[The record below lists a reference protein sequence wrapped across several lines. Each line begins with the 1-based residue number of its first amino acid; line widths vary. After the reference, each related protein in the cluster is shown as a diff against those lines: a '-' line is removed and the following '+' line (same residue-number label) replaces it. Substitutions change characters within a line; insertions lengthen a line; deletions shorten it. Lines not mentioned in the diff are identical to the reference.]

1 MEFNRRDFIKGTLA
15 LGSIAAVGGLA
26 GCSSPQN
33 QSPDSSPLADT
44 GSIPGIPESFT
55 DGKWIGTAMGHDDD
69 LIVEVVV
76 AGGDLA
82 SVRVLRCDDTIGI
95 GTTAAPIM
103 ASRILETKNLDVD
116 TVTGATTTSIAVR
129 NAVADAI
136 TNAGGSVSSFS
147 LGTTAPTGGAPQN
160 LEVDVALA
168 GAGTAGLIAAVRLLE
183 AGKSVVLFE
192 KQDIAGGSMPMTYSG
207 VAAAESQLQ
216 SNYALGRHDENPMFN
231 KAGMLAVMSKY
242 LVPENDRFNGAMPYQ
257 TAMYDNSGKLVDW
270 LHGMGVGFY
279 SLGVNPAYGVML
291 LGKQWR
297 LIDDSRTTG
306 SESRLHE
313 LRERMLAGEALSDGD
328 AVLTYTIQ
336 TEPISGFTL
345 LLSQPRVF
353 NREMTH
359 LMVLVGVT
367 LGAVSLLLCLWGA
380 LVLSRQVTRPVRE
393 MTAAMKRV
401 QLGELSARV
410 VPRGEGEMGQL
421 AVGFN
426 QMVAECELNLRRS
439 VERQKELNDT
449 RIRMMQSQLNPHF
462 LYNTLDSMK
471 WMGVTHGVP
480 QVATLAEDLA
490 KILRASIS
498 GDEFVTLG
506 QELELLERY
515 IDIQLIRFEDRF
527 ACEIEVDDALMGCM
541 VPKLVLQPIVENAV
555 IHGVRDMDD
564 GYIKIWAEADAG
576 DLRLFVQDNGRG
588 MEKPQDGPLGFGVSG
603 RPGEH
608 LGMFNVDSIL
618 RLHFGDAYG
627 LSVRSR
633 PGEGCLVMVRLPM
646 RREKA

>member
-1 MEFNRRDFIKGTLA
+1 MSEKKSMRFQTRIFLTVICVALVPIILCFTLLLPVMVSTSTKRQSEAAQAQLDVLSGQLTDAFSGME
-15 LGSIAAVGGLA
+15 
-26 GCSSPQN
+26 
-33 QSPDSSPLADT
+33 
-44 GSIPGIPESFT
+44 
-55 DGKWIGTAMGHDDD
+55 
-69 LIVEVVV
+69 
-76 AGGDLA
+76 
-82 SVRVLRCDDTIGI
+82 RVLD
-95 GTTAAPIM
+95 
-103 ASRILETKNLDVD
+103 
-116 TVTGATTTSIAVR
+116 
-129 NAVADAI
+129 
-136 TNAGGSVSSFS
+136 
-147 LGTTAPTGGAPQN
+147 
-160 LEVDVALA
+160 ALA
-168 GAGTAGLIAAVRLLE
+168 QDAWIRSAIEESDTAHPRELYAALVRQAADVPEMTQLMLIDSDGACLCALRGQEENVVFDTDWGVLRMAEDENVVFFGEAGRVAAVRRVG
-183 AGKSVVLFE
+183 AG
-192 KQDIAGGSMPMTYSG
+192 Y
-207 VAAAESQLQ
+207 
-216 SNYALGRHDENPMFN
+216 
-231 KAGMLAVMSKY
+231 MLA
-242 LVPENDRFNGAMPYQ
+242 EI
-257 TAMYDNSGKLVDW
+257 SGD
-270 LHGMGVGFY
+270 
-279 SLGVNPAYGVML
+279 SLSELLSQGLNPAYGVML
-291 LGKQWR
+291 LGGQWR

-313 LRERMLAGEALSDGD
+313 LRERMLAGEALSDSD
-328 AVLTYTIQ
+328 SVLTYTTQ
-336 TEPISGFTL
+336 TEPVSGFTL

-353 NREMTH
+353 TGEMTH
-359 LMVLVGVT
+359 LMVVIGVA
-367 LGAVSLLLCLWGA
+367 LGTASLLLCLWGA

-401 QLGELSARV
+401 QMGELSARV
-410 VPRGEGEMGQL
+410 VPHGGDELGQL

-426 QMVAECELNLRRS
+426 RMVEECELNLRRS

-471 WMGVTHGVP
+471 WMGVTRGVP

-506 QELELLERY
+506 QELDLLERY

-527 ACEIEVDDALMGCM
+527 ACEIEVDDALMSCM

-564 GYIKIWAEADAG
+564 GYIKIWAERDAE
-576 DLRLFVQDNGRG
+576 DLRLFVQDNGCG

-627 LSVRSR
+627 LSVRSK